1 MIQYFQK
8 GSPIVEEANEIL
20 EIAQAMGMI
29 ESKIVS
35 SLPNA
40 TKCTTLLDIESS
52 QKEDEIML
60 HFEQIKGM
68 LVFFGLGM
76 VLASIVFFVE
86 NAMRPFREKKIRSKL
101 YDVFQNLN

>member
-1 MIQYFQK
+1 
-8 GSPIVEEANEIL
+8 
-20 EIAQAMGMI
+20 MI

-52 QKEDEIML
+52 QKKDEILL

-68 LVFFGLGM
+68 LVFWGLGM
-76 VLASIVFFVE
+76 ILASVVFFVE
-86 NAMRPFREKKIRSKL
+86 NVMRPFRKKLKSKL
-101 YDVFQNLN
+101 NDVLQNCI